1 VVFVEIWWMDRWW
14 KLNGKWEEKSFRV
27 REFGE
32 FLHASGASS
41 SNSSLE
47 FHGWRAGSVV
57 VL

>member
-1 VVFVEIWWMDRWW
+1 M
-14 KLNGKWEEKSFRV
+14 NGKWEEKSFWV

-41 SNSSLE
+41 SNSSLD
-47 FHGWRAGSVV
+47 FHSWRAGSVV